1 MSMTDHQH
9 SHKRV
14 FSNNMIG
21 ANQKERLYWLQSL
34 RGAAALLVVLCH
46 SYYFLQGT
54 DQDKLAQS
62 LLLPGAMGVDIFFL
76 ISGFIMVITT
86 KNDEGTLRS
95 SSQFLLKR
103 FVRVWP
109 TYAIATFAAVI
120 LLRPD
125 GFITSAAGQIAL
137 LKSLAFLPV
146 SNTPAPYFGVVYG
159 LGWTLNFEMYFYFA
173 LAATMLAGR
182 LRWHVLYVWFFLS
195 IILFPALSN
204 SYINLKVRPD
214 VVFDSALLAQLT
226 NPIILMFVAG
236 VAAGQIYNTE
246 TKFSSRFIARILVL
260 ATTTLTAAT
269 IYVGIYDFHGITGW
283 GAPIIL
289 NFLTIAIASKGSS
302 YTPPAWTIW
311 LGEISYSLY
320 LTHRL
325 TQVSSTEIAK
335 YLALEDFGKTWYF
348 VALTT
353 IASIIIAYIFYS
365 MIERKLVT
373 GLYQRIGG
381 KRKALVPPTAASSQ
395 PSAIDFR

>member
-1 MSMTDHQH
+1 MSMTEHQH

-54 DQDKLAQS
+54 DQDKFAQS

-86 KNDEGTLRS
+86 KTDEGTLRS

-109 TYAIATFAAVI
+109 TYAIATLAAVL
-120 LLRPD
+120 LLRPE
-125 GFITSAAGQIAL
+125 GFITSTAGQLAI

-159 LGWTLNFEMYFYFA
+159 LGWTLNFEMYFYFVLA
-173 LAATMLAGR
+173 LTLLAGR
-182 LRWHVLYVWFFLS
+182 IRWHLFYSWFFLS
-195 IILFPALSN
+195 IILFPAVSN
-204 SYINLKVRPD
+204 GSINLNVRPD
-214 VVFDSALLAQLT
+214 VIFDSALLAQVT

-236 VAAGQIYNTE
+236 VAVGQIYNTE
-246 TKFSSRFIARILVL
+246 AKFGSRLIARTLVL
-260 ATTTLTAAT
+260 ATTAMTAVT
-269 IYVGIYDFHGITGW
+269 IYFGMYDFHGVTGW

-325 TQVSSTEIAK
+325 TQVSATELVK
-335 YLALEDFGKTWYF
+335 YLDAEHFGKTWYF

-353 IASIIIAYIFYS
+353 IASVAVAYIFYT

-381 KRKALVPPTAASSQ
+381 NRKAAVLPPTASSN
-395 PSAIDFR
+395 P